1 MSFAQCRHSSEDS
14 SAPSILLPQVRVPS
28 TPSTLLS
35 IYIWIESCGK
45 DKNKQKEAGIGPFL
59 KECALLSAPTMRSS
73 QLKHDLIVNFQPQD
87 LIVSDLTPFT
97 TLDPARPKLPYRVR
111 SWRSGTFPPSPTGWR
126 QTRRSRPHARN
137 RQHTLSKSP
146 NLPPSARSRSASSAH
161 GSGRRQVAQ
170 IRVLKCHRRD

>member
-1 MSFAQCRHSSEDS
+1 M
-14 SAPSILLPQVRVPS
+14 
-28 TPSTLLS
+28 
-35 IYIWIESCGK
+35 SCGK

-111 SWRSGTFPPSPTGWR
+111 S
-126 QTRRSRPHARN
+126 
-137 RQHTLSKSP
+137 
-146 NLPPSARSRSASSAH
+146 
-161 GSGRRQVAQ
+161 
-170 IRVLKCHRRD
+170 